1 MSRILRAAL
10 LVSIAMSFPVAS
22 DADQVASP
30 RPVTIDDFGELK
42 AVGQPE
48 LSADGRQVAYALEG
62 RIYIVPVQGGESRQV
77 TSNGSSASEPRW
89 SGDGKYLYFLS
100 DRTGTSQAWKLRV
113 DSFGEAEQVTHLERG
128 IDTLELSPDQG
139 RLLLSYADE
148 PKEEE
153 AKDEAGAGPKEPWVI
168 TRMHFKEDAGEGYLT
183 DWPSD
188 HLYVYDI
195 ANKALTQVTTGRYT
209 ESDAQW
215 SPDGTRL
222 VFASN
227 RSEDPDRA
235 YQADIWTVS
244 ASASGDDAGLTRLTN
259 DEQVKR
265 SPKWSPD
272 GRSIA
277 FLVAENGVYA
287 ADRIAIMPAGGGDLT
302 ILTAELDRTVQS
314 FEFSADGR
322 WIYFDFANHGGQHVA
337 RVRLS
342 DGRIER
348 LIEGERNVS
357 AFDFD
362 EDGNVAA
369 RLAGMNDAADIW
381 YGKGARLERLTSVNA
396 DYFAE
401 RLVAD
406 REKVSYRLEDGTVV
420 EAFVTK
426 PLGFEAG
433 RRYPAILKI
442 HGGPVA
448 QFTYG
453 YDFASQF
460 FAANGYVVV
469 EPNPRGS
476 TGRGQEFTNAIVK
489 TWGITELPDVLGA
502 VDHVIELGYADP
514 DRLFVTGYS
523 YGGYMTNVI
532 ITQTDRFSAAASGAG
547 HGLIPANF
555 GHDIYQKWY
564 SWELGLPWDNREL
577 YNRLSP
583 LLRVNRVVTP
593 TIFLGG
599 REDWN
604 VPILNAELFYQA
616 LRHLG
621 VDTQLV
627 VYPDAHHGNW
637 DPAFSKDYL
646 ERIVAW
652 FTHHDTPQMG
662 TSINS
667 APKSAPI
674 GNGPN

>member
-1 MSRILRAAL
+1 MPRILRAAL
-10 LVSIAMSFPVAS
+10 LVSFAISFPVAA
-22 DADQVASP
+22 DADQAASS
-30 RPVTIDDFGELK
+30 RPVTIDDFGKLK
-42 AVGQPE
+42 ALGKPE
-48 LSADGRQVAYALEG
+48 LSADGRQAAYALEG
-62 RIYIVPVQGGESRQV
+62 RIYIVPVRGGEPRQV

-89 SGDGKYLYFLS
+89 SADGKYLYFLS
-100 DRTGTSQAWKLRV
+100 DRTGTSQLWKLPV

-128 IDTLELSPDQG
+128 VDTLELSPDEG
-139 RLLLSYADE
+139 RLLLSYEDE
-148 PKEEE
+148 LREEE
-153 AKDEAGAGPKEPWVI
+153 ERKDEAGVARKKPWVI

-183 DWPSD
+183 EWPSD

-195 ANKALTQVTTGRYT
+195 ADQALAQVTTGRYT

-235 YQADIWTVS
+235 YQADIWTVR
-244 ASASGDDAGLTRLTN
+244 ASASGDDVSLTRVTN

-277 FLVAENGVYA
+277 FLAAENGVYA
-287 ADRIAIMPAGGGDLT
+287 ADRIAIMPAEGGDSR
-302 ILTAELDRTVQS
+302 ILTAELDRTVRS

-348 LIEGERNVS
+348 LIEGERSVS

-381 YGKGARLERLTSVNA
+381 YGKGARLDRLTNVNA

-401 RLVAD
+401 RLTAD
-406 REKVSYRLEDGTVV
+406 REKVSYTLEDGTVV

-460 FAANGYVVV
+460 FAANGYIVV

-476 TGRGQEFTNAIVK
+476 TGRGQEFTNAIVE
-489 TWGITELPDVLGA
+489 TWGITELPDVVGA
-502 VDHVIELGYADP
+502 VDHVVELGYADP

-523 YGGYMTNVI
+523 YGGYMTNVL
-532 ITQTDRFSAAASGAG
+532 ITQTDRFRAAASGAG
-547 HGLIPANF
+547 HSLIPANF

-564 SWELGLPWDNREL
+564 SWELGYPWDNREL
-577 YNRLSP
+577 YDRLSP

-621 VDTQLV
+621 VDTQLI
-627 VYPDAHHGNW
+627 VYPDTHHGNW
-637 DPAFSKDYL
+637 DPAFTKDYL
-646 ERIVAW
+646 ERILAW
-652 FTHHDTPQMG
+652 FTHHDTP
-662 TSINS
+662 
-667 APKSAPI
+667 PKSGHPQNRDTHEI
-674 GNGPN
+674 GSIK